1 MTREELIAWYSGRCF
16 LLIVLS
22 RIEVEELLA
31 KSGLTRYNRWEI
43 VKRTG
48 GHMSGDYFWID
59 FGSASQKNEASR
71 LIEEGAEEAER

>member
-31 KSGLTRYNRWEI
+31 KSGLARYNGWEI

-59 FGSASQKNEASR
+59 FGITGLENKEACIIYGCSK
-71 LIEEGAEEAER
+71 ERYL